1 MVERENLVYR
11 ANKYRYNFEN
21 FRTINT
27 FGRGIPNDSVTLKE
41 ADKDQSG
48 LLVEI
53 LNFNKLVKPKK
64 QEKKQ
69 KKKDVFEN
77 LYHIFKGRG
86 RFLKAFDIK
95 TFQIKIE
102 GTDFSEKVSD
112 HSNLKMLILN
122 KCFKDYQ
129 DLWHK

>member
-53 LNFNKLVKPKK
+53 LNFRKQIKPKNPVEKKDYFLKNLYELFEGGERVHYLVK
-64 QEKKQ
+64 
-69 KKKDVFEN
+69 
-77 LYHIFKGRG
+77 Y
-86 RFLKAFDIK
+86 
-95 TFQIKIE
+95 FQ
-102 GTDFSEKVSD
+102 
-112 HSNLKMLILN
+112 
-122 KCFKDYQ
+122 
-129 DLWHK
+129 

>member
-1 MVERENLVYR
+1 M
-11 ANKYRYNFEN
+11 
-21 FRTINT
+21 
-27 FGRGIPNDSVTLKE
+27 
-41 ADKDQSG
+41 
-48 LLVEI
+48 LVEI

>member
-1 MVERENLVYR
+1 M
-11 ANKYRYNFEN
+11 
-21 FRTINT
+21 
-27 FGRGIPNDSVTLKE
+27 
-41 ADKDQSG
+41 
-48 LLVEI
+48 
-53 LNFNKLVKPKK
+53 NFNKLVKPKK

-86 RFLKAFDIK
+86 RFLKTFDIK

-102 GTDFSEKVSD
+102 GTDFSDKVSD

-129 DLWHK
+129 DL